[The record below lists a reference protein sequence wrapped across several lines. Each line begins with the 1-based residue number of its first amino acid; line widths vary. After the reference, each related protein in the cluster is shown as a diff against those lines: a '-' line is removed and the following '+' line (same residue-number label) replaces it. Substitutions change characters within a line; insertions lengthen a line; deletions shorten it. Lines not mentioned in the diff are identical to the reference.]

1 MCRHVCSLYL
11 SLLCPIYYIYQ
22 TNYYIYGTLIP
33 YLSAYVYMI
42 GDSNK
47 ITVVD
52 SLPQNRLNS
61 IEQTYS
67 LQNSAKR
74 WTESLELGLK

>member
-22 TNYYIYGTLIP
+22 ICTLIP